1 MSHTIRSIAL
11 QNKKMTNSDFPGIAF
26 ATLPTTGETI
36 AIQYNEQI
44 HYRVNT
50 TKTAE
55 ELNAMY
61 GVTPAQAQAVLER
74 VLAGL
79 EIPPAN
85 LESHDPLCHTA

>member
-1 MSHTIRSIAL
+1 MSHTIWSNAM
-11 QNKKMTNSDFPGIAF
+11 QNKKMTDSDIPAIAF

-36 AIQYNEQI
+36 AIQYDQRI

-79 EIPPAN
+79 ETAPAN
-85 LESHDPLCHTA
+85 LESHDMLRRSA

>member
-1 MSHTIRSIAL
+1 MN
-11 QNKKMTNSDFPGIAF
+11 NKKMTNSDFPGIAF

-61 GVTPAQAQAVLER
+61 GVTPAQAQAVLEH

-79 EIPPAN
+79 ETPSAN
-85 LESHDPLCHTA
+85 LESHDPLRHTA

>member
-1 MSHTIRSIAL
+1 M
-11 QNKKMTNSDFPGIAF
+11 QNKKMTDSDFPGIAF

-50 TKTAE
+50 TKTVE

-79 EIPPAN
+79 ETPPAN
-85 LESHDPLCHTA
+85 QESHDTLRHTA

>member
-1 MSHTIRSIAL
+1 MK
-11 QNKKMTNSDFPGIAF
+11 NNKMTDSDFPGIAF

-36 AIQYNEQI
+36 AIQCNEQI

-50 TKTAE
+50 TKTTE

-74 VLAGL
+74 VLAATGF
-79 EIPPAN
+79 E
-85 LESHDPLCHTA
+85 

>member
-1 MSHTIRSIAL
+1 M
-11 QNKKMTNSDFPGIAF
+11 QNKKMTSSDFPGIAF

-55 ELNAMY
+55 ELNTMY

-74 VLAGL
+74 VLAGH
-79 EIPPAN
+79 ETRRHPR
-85 LESHDPLCHTA
+85 EGEDPGLK

>member
-1 MSHTIRSIAL
+1 M

-50 TKTAE
+50 TKTVE

-79 EIPPAN
+79 ETPPVN
-85 LESHDPLCHTA
+85 MESHNPLRHTA